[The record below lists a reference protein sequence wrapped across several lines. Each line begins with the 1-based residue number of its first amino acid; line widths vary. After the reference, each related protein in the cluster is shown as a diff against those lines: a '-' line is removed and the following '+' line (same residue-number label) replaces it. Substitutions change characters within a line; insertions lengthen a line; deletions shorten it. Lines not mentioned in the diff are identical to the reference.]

1 MRFSAAPEVSV
12 PERVAVVT
20 GASRG
25 IGAVIA
31 RALAD
36 DGYAVCLLA
45 RDGAAA
51 AVVAAEIGSVGHLG
65 RLAMAISV
73 DVTDGLVVGEAVG
86 AVLSS

>member
-1 MRFSAAPEVSV
+1 MALRQ
-12 PERVAVVT
+12 RVAVVT

-36 DGYAVCLLA
+36 NGYAVCLLA

-51 AVVAAEIGSVGHLG
+51 AVGAGVDQSVSRLRACLCTPAE
-65 RLAMAISV
+65 RLH
-73 DVTDGLVVGEAVG
+73 
-86 AVLSS
+86 